1 MTGPGKRGIGN
12 MIELTKLNGKVFV
25 LNADLIQ
32 AIESTPDTV
41 ITLTNET
48 KYVVKESK
56 EEIVN
61 RVIDYKKLIYGS
73 KDL

>member
-1 MTGPGKRGIGN
+1 
-12 MIELTKLNGKVFV
+12 MIELTKLNGRSFV

-32 AIESTPDTV
+32 AIEITPDTV

-56 EEIVN
+56 EEIVKK
-61 RVIDYKKLIYGS
+61 VMDYKRKIFGN